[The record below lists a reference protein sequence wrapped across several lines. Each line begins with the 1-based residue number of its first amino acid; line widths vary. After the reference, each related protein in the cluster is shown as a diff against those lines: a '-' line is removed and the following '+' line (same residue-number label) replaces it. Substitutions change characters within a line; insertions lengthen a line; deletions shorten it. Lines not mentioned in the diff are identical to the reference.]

1 MFLDQPAIHDVLAD
15 YIGPKH
21 NLHTVNASLRNI
33 YGSPFFQTQGRHK
46 GYEGFVVLPAHM
58 STIKN
63 KLTSLIARECFAI
76 DISCF
81 HCFEQIVYSEENR
94 LQSAGMFTT
103 VKPSILPC
111 VQRIYIDCHWLGY
124 VVTTYT
130 TGGNW
135 IINPIYEKRET
146 ECLRRNTPFDFDAYE
161 AELNLYLTGWS
172 NLKEVHL
179 FKPYRDDPFLRC
191 LYARTKRIVDGVKAR
206 SANPH
211 HLKIEEVCNEGLNE
225 IESIENSFLFLKN
238 VDTRVTG
245 RDQAATV
252 AKTSQG

>member
-21 NLHTVNASLRNI
+21 NLHIVNANLRNI

-46 GYEGFVVLPAHM
+46 GHEGYVVLPSHV
-58 STIKN
+58 SKFSN
-63 KLTSLIARECFAI
+63 KVTSLIAQECFAI
-76 DISCF
+76 DMSRLD
-81 HCFEQIVYSEENR
+81 CFERVVYSEEDR
-94 LQSAGMFTT
+94 SRSAGMFTA

-111 VQRIYIDCHWLGY
+111 VERIYIDCHWLGY
-124 VVTTYT
+124 IVTTHT
-130 TGGNW
+130 ADGNW
-135 IINPIYEKRET
+135 TINPMYEKW
-146 ECLRRNTPFDFDAYE
+146 ECPRIDALFDFEAYD

-179 FKPYRDDPFLRC
+179 FKPYRNDLFLKC
-191 LYARTKRIVDGVKAR
+191 LYARTKRIVDEVKAR

-211 HLKIEEVCNEGLNE
+211 HLKIEEICNEGLNE